1 MYSPP
6 PALLATLL
14 PLPQVKKVYTT
25 LAPQVTST
33 LLLPYLKQAIDAAHE
48 LSNGQPYG
56 NSTTHSTPPM
66 RHRRSF
72 TSASTL
78 SSVSRSFGPGPG
90 NANGNG
96 NDSLLAKF
104 VLLQTDS
111 RNSESQMSIRE
122 IKTEAVKTY
131 ASNDTVL
138 KDLADTDFGTLFYR
152 LDVSRLNIPP
162 NQFL

>member
-1 MYSPP
+1 
-6 PALLATLL
+6 
-14 PLPQVKKVYTT
+14 
-25 LAPQVTST
+25 
-33 LLLPYLKQAIDAAHE
+33 
-48 LSNGQPYG
+48 
-56 NSTTHSTPPM
+56 M